1 MRWDDRSGRTILAM
15 AATAIVMAFE
25 DAEPAVY
32 RWRRAHT
39 TDGAEGMPAHVTLI
53 YPFAEDSDLVTGQV
67 SELRELLS
75 AFPAFDVRFA
85 TFGRFDG
92 PPPVLY
98 LEPAPA
104 QPFIDMV
111 DAVVRQFPSYQPF
124 GGEYDTVIPHLT
136 VVQTDDQAVVA
147 AAEEDVAEHLPLVAR
162 AGDVRVMEHDRSEG
176 WRTLHLIRLS

>member
-1 MRWDDRSGRTILAM
+1 M

-104 QPFIDMV
+104 HQLLRTTQVPPLPH
-111 DAVVRQFPSYQPF
+111 AVPRLVVEQAAPLA
-124 GGEYDTVIPHLT
+124 GITVGQASHL
-136 VVQTDDQAVVA
+136 
-147 AAEEDVAEHLPLVAR
+147 
-162 AGDVRVMEHDRSEG
+162 
-176 WRTLHLIRLS
+176 